1 MRRTAT
7 QTRPN
12 RRTAT
17 LPARPLVFR
26 PPLLPAYGSV
36 FMVAWMVYVAAY
48 VVILS
53 GVEGSPLALLKAAA
67 VAGAPLVARLFLFRL
82 EVDEDGMRWRG
93 SRVNGFQAASL
104 RVVARWSEIERVE
117 LDPYTEATTVIWKDD
132 RESLPLPVYKLSI
145 ADAWKTLEIIR
156 GHGLLAERPLRTT
169 SATGP
174 ALPWDRRGIH
184 PGMLVL
190 YILML
195 CAALINTLLGLAAD
209 NVKAILYGSTVPL
222 LVLPRF
228 WFRALR
234 VDERGIHTR
243 RYPLPFWRHHAW
255 TEIAA
260 IHGGS
265 AARTLRLRTWSGT
278 WHKTGIAIDE
288 SDFNALRAELRAHE
302 DGSAPA

>member
-1 MRRTAT
+1 
-7 QTRPN
+7 
-12 RRTAT
+12 
-17 LPARPLVFR
+17 
-26 PPLLPAYGSV
+26 
-36 FMVAWMVYVAAY
+36 MVYVAAY

-93 SRVNGFQAASL
+93 SRVNGFQAASH
-104 RVVARWSEIERVE
+104 RVVARWSEIARVE
-117 LDPYTEATTVIWKDD
+117 LDPYTDETMVSWNDE
-132 RESLPLPVYKLSI
+132 REPLRLPLYKLSI
-145 ADAWKTLEIIR
+145 ADAWKTLEIVR
-156 GHGLLAERPLRTT
+156 GHGLLTEKPRRPT
-169 SATGP
+169 SAAGQ

-184 PGMLVL
+184 PGMLVF
-190 YILML
+190 YVIML
-195 CAALINTLLGLAAD
+195 CAALLNAVLGLATD
-209 NVKAILYGSTVPL
+209 NVKAILYGLTVPL
-222 LVLPRF
+222 LVVPRF

-255 TEIAA
+255 TDIAA

-288 SDFNALRAELRAHE
+288 SDFDALRAELRAHE
-302 DGSAPA
+302 DRSAPA